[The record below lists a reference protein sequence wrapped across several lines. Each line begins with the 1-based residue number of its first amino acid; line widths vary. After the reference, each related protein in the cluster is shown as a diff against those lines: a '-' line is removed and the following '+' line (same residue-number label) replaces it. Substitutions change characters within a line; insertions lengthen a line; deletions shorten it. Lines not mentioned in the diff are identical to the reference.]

1 MMQDIWDALEST
13 ATNSDRKLI
22 DPRAN
27 ASKRDVRLWR
37 DHIMR
42 FLDELDAEL
51 TIGEVR
57 EALSEYDE

>member
-1 MMQDIWDALEST
+1 MQDIWGALEST
-13 ATNSDRKLI
+13 ATNSDRKMI

-57 EALSEYDE
+57 ETLSEYDE